1 MAVQTQHSKEEAMT
15 RSSLSWLVPV
25 FSVALALG
33 CVSVS
38 VPSALAQAT
47 SAGTLV
53 GAVTDVSGALIPE
66 TTITLTDVQTKAKR
80 TTVTNGSGKYV
91 MVDVPPGTYTISATK
106 SGFSTTEVVN
116 QTISVGTQTTAN
128 FALAVGAESTTV
140 EVQATNVE
148 VQTLNASTGQTVDPA
163 MVESLPA
170 IGRDVATFAT
180 LQPGVTPSGNVA
192 GTTADQ
198 ATFQLDGGSNSSD
211 MDGTQG
217 VYTSGNVNSTTGGV
231 TLNPSNVGS
240 AGVVPM
246 PQDSVEEFKVSTSG
260 QTADF
265 NNSSG
270 SQSQIVTKR
279 GHDHWHGTVYEYY
292 LDSNFGGNLW
302 QNNFPGAGYTPK
314 ASYHFSRFGA
324 AAGGP
329 ILPTLAG
336 GKTYFFAN
344 YEGLRYPLAAT
355 IEKTVPSY
363 EYLQLGQLTLPA
375 ASNGTAYTAA
385 QLKAIDPRG
394 IGFNP
399 ALKNFY
405 NTQLPVAPAGN
416 AGSVGANGQQY
427 AGVFDKSCGPLTTTL
442 CDGYNTIGYRVNVQ
456 TPQTSNFLATR
467 VDHDFSSK
475 WHLMASYRYYSFVN
489 LTSNQVDIG
498 GVLPGDTIGTPAAK
512 TPRPQQPWFAV
523 VGLTTNISSSLT
535 NDFHYS
541 YTRNAWQWY
550 GAGAP
555 AQLPGA
561 AGAIEP
567 LGEYQNTVLSPYN
580 VNSQNIRTRI
590 WDGKDNFFRDDL
602 TKLKGNHLIQ
612 FGGQYQHNFNYHQRT
627 DNGASINYTPT
638 YQLGDTGGGGNI
650 SYSATGLGSITG
662 SGSSA
667 QANQRIADT
676 YYGLVTDTQVA
687 NTYANV
693 NGALTLNA
701 PLTPIA
707 ANTSV
712 PYYNLYATDTWKAFP
727 SLTVNF
733 GLSYA
738 IEMPPTER
746 NGNQVSFTD
755 ATGNAIHVTDYLN
768 AKKAAAIAGQ
778 VYNPVIG
785 FALVGNVAGGRKS
798 PYDAYYGAVS
808 PRLSVAWNP
817 TWDPK
822 TVFRGGYGRIYG
834 RINGDVQV
842 LNPLLSPGLI
852 LATQCKYAQSPI
864 TGSGGCTQ
872 TNYTDRTAYR
882 IGATS
887 AGLDGLTPT
896 LAGAALPS
904 KLAQP
909 YRPGFDGPG
918 VQIAS
923 PVDPSVRPN
932 NVDTFNFS
940 IQHQIGRKMLVE
952 AGYIGRLIH
961 NEYVMLNP
969 NAVPYQMSLG
979 GQSFQSAYLAIENAF
994 GCTTSASLCAKS
1006 TTPTNTIAPQP
1017 FFETALGGAG
1027 SAYCATYSSCTA
1039 AVVAKQATNLRN
1051 QRVFSLWQSLDNNVM
1066 GAAGAG
1072 FVFPRSLMGTATSN
1086 ATYGSAGQVVSGL
1099 SVGTSQGF
1107 GNYHGGYVSFKASGF
1122 HGLTLQENLTVSK
1135 ALGLGSYNQSTS
1147 SIAAEDSFNLYQ
1159 QYGRQSFDQKVIF
1172 NTFVVYELPWY
1183 KSQAGIIGRLAGGW
1197 TLSPVVV
1204 AGTGQPLV
1212 CTTNNSGQNFGGE
1225 DGSTFTDSENCVFN
1239 TPYNGGASTNRGV
1252 TGGVD
1257 PLGISVGTNP
1267 KGPGSA
1273 AVNMFAN
1280 PVAVF
1285 DSVRPP
1291 ILGLDARDGGSGPIS
1306 GLGYVNM
1313 DLSVR
1318 KTLAIYEKYSLEFS
1332 GVFYNAL
1339 NHLNFAQPSFSLQS
1353 TANWGT
1359 TKTQGNSPRQI
1370 QASVRINF

>member
-1 MAVQTQHSKEEAMT
+1 MKRSILQWPVLAV
-15 RSSLSWLVPV
+15 LFGLPL
-25 FSVALALG
+25 FSVI
-33 CVSVS
+33 
-38 VPSALAQAT
+38 SASSARAQAIST
-47 SAGTLV
+47 GTVV
-53 GAVTDVSGALIPE
+53 GAVTDTSGALVPG
-66 TTITLTDVQTKAKR
+66 TTITLTDTQTKAKR
-80 TTVTNGSGKYV
+80 TTVTNGSGQYV
-91 MVDVPPGTYTISATK
+91 MVDVQPGTYTVAATK
-106 SGFSTTEVVN
+106 PGFATTEVVN
-116 QTISVGTQTTAN
+116 QTVSVGTQTTAN
-128 FALAVGAESTTV
+128 FALTVGAESTTV
-140 EVQATNVE
+140 QVEATNVE
-148 VQTLNASTGQTVDPA
+148 IQTLNASTGQTVDAA

-170 IGRDVATFAT
+170 IGRDVATFVT
-180 LQPGVTPSGNVA
+180 LQPGVTPAGNVA
-192 GTTADQ
+192 GTTQDQ

-217 VYTSGNVNSTTGGV
+217 VYTSGNTNSTTGGV
-231 TLNPSNVGS
+231 TLNGS
-240 AGVVPM
+240 AQASGPGGVVPM
-246 PQDSVEEFKVSTSG
+246 PQDSIEEFKVSTSG

-279 GHDHWHGTVYEYY
+279 GRDHWHGTVYEYY
-292 LDSNFGGNLW
+292 LD
-302 QNNFPGAGYTPK
+302 NNFNGNKWENNFTSSYTPK
-314 ASYHFSRFGA
+314 PSYHFSRFGG

-329 ILPTLAG
+329 MLPTLLG
-336 GKTYFFAN
+336 SKTYFFAN
-344 YEGLRYPLAAT
+344 YEGFRYPLAAT

-375 ASNGTAYTAA
+375 ATNGTAYSAA
-385 QLKAIDPRG
+385 QLKTLDPRG
-394 IGFNP
+394 IGFNS
-399 ALKNFY
+399 ALRNFY

-416 AGSVGANGQQY
+416 AGSTGANGVQY
-427 AGVFDKSCGPLTTTL
+427 AGVFDKSCGPISGSV
-442 CDGYNTIGYRVNVQ
+442 CDSYNTIGYRANVL

-467 VDHDFSSK
+467 IDHDFSSK

-523 VGLTTNISSSLT
+523 IGLTTNISSSLT

-541 YTRNAWQWY
+541 FLRNGWQWY

-555 AQLPGA
+555 AQLAGA

-567 LGEYQNTVLSPYN
+567 LGEYQNTSLTPYN

-602 TKLKGNHLIQ
+602 TKLKGAHLIQ
-612 FGGQYQHNFNYHQRT
+612 FGGQFQHNFNYHQRT

-650 SYSATGLGSITG
+650 AYSATGIGQITG
-662 SGSSA
+662 TGSTA

-693 NGALTLNA
+693 GGKLNLNS
-701 PLTPIA
+701 PLTAIA
-707 ANTSV
+707 ANTTV
-712 PYYNLYATDTWKAFP
+712 PYYNVYLTDTWKALP
-727 SLTVNF
+727 SLTVNI

-738 IEMPPTER
+738 LEMPPSER
-746 NGNQVSFTD
+746 NGNQVMFTD
-755 ATGNAIHVTDYLN
+755 ATGNSIHVVDYLN
-768 AKKAAAIAGQ
+768 AKKAAALTGQ

-785 FALVGNVAGGRKS
+785 FALVGNVAGGRKY
-798 PYDAYYGAVS
+798 PYDPYYAAVS
-808 PRLSVAWNP
+808 PRISLAWNP
-817 TWDPK
+817 TFDPK

-852 LATQCKYAQSPI
+852 LATQCKYAQSPV
-864 TGSGGCTQ
+864 TGTGGCTQ
-872 TNYTDRTAYR
+872 TNFTDSTAYR
-882 IGATS
+882 IGARS
-887 AGLDGLTPT
+887 AGLDGLSPT

-904 KLAQP
+904 TLAQP

-923 PVDPSVRPN
+923 PVDPTVRPSD
-932 NVDTFNFS
+932 VDTFNFS
-940 IQHQIGRKMLVE
+940 IQRQIGRKMLLE

-961 NEYVMLNP
+961 NDYIMLNP

-979 GQSFQSAYLAIENAF
+979 GQSFESAYVAIETAF
-994 GCTTSASLCAKS
+994 GCTVSASQCAKS
-1006 TTPTNTIAPQP
+1006 TTPTNTIAAQP
-1017 FFETALGGAG
+1017 FFEAALGGAG
-1027 SAYCATYSSCTA
+1027 SPYCAGFRSCTA
-1039 AVVAKQATNLRN
+1039 ALVSKQATNLRN
-1051 QRVFSLWQSLDNNVM
+1051 QRIFSLWQALDNNVG
-1066 GAAGAG
+1066 GAGGVG

-1086 ATYGSAGQVVSGL
+1086 TTYGTAGQVVTGL
-1099 SVGTSQGF
+1099 SVGTSTGY
-1107 GNYHGGYVSFKASGF
+1107 GNYNGGYVSFKASGF
-1122 HGLTLQENLTVSK
+1122 HGLTFQENLTISK

-1147 SIAAEDSFNLYQ
+1147 SVAAEDSFNLSQ
-1159 QYGRQSFDQKVIF
+1159 QYGRQSFDQKLIF
-1172 NTFVVYELPWY
+1172 NTFIVYELPWY
-1183 KSQAGIIGRLAGGW
+1183 RRQAGLVGRLAGGW

-1225 DGSTFTDSENCVFN
+1225 DGSTFTDSENCIFN
-1239 TPYNGGASTNRGV
+1239 SSYTQGQSTHRGV
-1252 TGGVD
+1252 AGGVD
-1257 PLGISVGTNP
+1257 PLGVSVGTNV

-1273 AVNMFAN
+1273 AVNMFTD
-1280 PVAVF
+1280 PIGVF
-1285 DSVRPP
+1285 DNVRPP
-1291 ILGLDARDGGSGPIS
+1291 ILGIDARDGGSGPIS
-1306 GLGYVNM
+1306 GLGYVNLDM
-1313 DLSVR
+1313 SVR
-1318 KTLAIYEKYSLEFS
+1318 KTLTIYEKYNLEFS

-1353 TANWGT
+1353 SANWGT

-1370 QASVRINF
+1370 QASVRVNF